1 MAEEVI
7 DETNIDNYFKDEEEV
22 SSSSNC
28 ECEEPVITIDN
39 GYKVCMKCGKVISLG
54 YDDKNIPDG
63 ISISELAPK
72 MSTRGLIR
80 YSNFYINTKNKWENT
95 PYHETVLLNT
105 RDTIKKYYGSYLQ
118 RISEE
123 RGVKYHMDDAIILKA
138 VRLFDI
144 IIKHKITRDPIKT
157 GVIAK
162 CLYYAAKESYIY
174 IGKKE
179 LAVIFGSIPT
189 KIITNGNKII
199 NNLIH
204 TYPEVEAAFNLTP
217 FQLKDFGISLSYYFP
232 QLSDL
237 EVLHVNKIINRVING
252 PLTINKTPVSLLA
265 GILCNIIK
273 KYEFNLTIAEVKS
286 VLNISSSTINIYT
299 VLLKPLICY

>member
-1 MAEEVI
+1 MDSTII
-7 DETNIDNYFKDEEEV
+7 DESNIDEYFDVNEEEV
-22 SSSSNC
+22 TDKCSC
-28 ECEEPVITIDN
+28 EKPVVTVDN
-39 GYKVCMKCGKVISLG
+39 GYTVCMSCGKVLSLG

-80 YSNFYINTKNKWENT
+80 YNNLYINTKNNWENT

-105 RDTIKKYYGSYLQ
+105 RDFIKKKYTAYLDK
-118 RISEE
+118 ISFE
-123 RGVKYHMDDAIILKA
+123 RGIKYRLDDTIVMKSVK
-138 VRLFDI
+138 LFDT

-174 IGKKE
+174 ISKKE
-179 LAVIFGSIPT
+179 LSLIFNIPI
-189 KIITNGNKII
+189 KIVTSGNKII

-204 TYPEVEAAFNLTP
+204 KDAQVAEMFNLTP
-217 FQLKDFGISLSYYFP
+217 FQLKDFGMSLSYYFP
-232 QLSDL
+232 QLSEL
-237 EVLHVNKIINRVING
+237 EISHIIKFIDRVSDG
-252 PLTINKTPVSLLA
+252 PLTINKTPISLLA

-273 KYEFNLTIAEVKS
+273 KYNFSISISDVKT
-286 VLNISSSTINIYT
+286 VLHISSSTINIYT